1 MCNLA
6 QTMMD
11 SAGTSH
17 SLRLVGSSRG
27 VRATA
32 LPTRNTA
39 RAVASLVGD
48 APAERPS
55 EAARQAARELEV
67 ARANRQAAAID
78 AADARWVLA
87 CRVAASM
94 EGGRSAI
101 LRPEARDRLLAQAA
115 RLGLRRFDANLVI
128 AIVQDSAR
136 CGQEPLGLSTAERL
150 PLIRPA
156 HTPQP
161 AGLPIMARLGIAV
174 MVGVVL
180 AAMVI
185 RWVLS

>member
-1 MCNLA
+1 
-6 QTMMD
+6 MMD

-17 SLRLVGSSRG
+17 SLRLVGDGRG

-32 LPTRNTA
+32 LPTRNAA

-48 APAERPS
+48 AAAPERPS
-55 EAARQAARELEV
+55 EAARQAAREFEV

-87 CRVAASM
+87 CRVAASL

-101 LRPEARDRLLAQAA
+101 LRPEARDRLLSQAT
-115 RLGLRRFDANLVI
+115 RLGLRQFDANLVI

-136 CGQEPLGLSTAERL
+136 CGQEPLGLATAERL

-161 AGLPIMARLGIAV
+161 AGLPILARFGIAM

-180 AAMVI
+180 AATII